1 MKYTPEELLEYVKG
15 NPELY
20 TGALNA
26 LFNNDKGFGYLP
38 VDPETFRIDKGKACV
53 VMPMFKDGEWQDEEI
68 AFSPDDID
76 DEMLEHT
83 DPEKLRIFMVMCGDK
98 LQMRFISDNG
108 PEDGEYEEG
117 RDVDG
122 IAQDYLLL
130 DFFQLTEINTKGR
143 LKAAIKKGWE
153 MFEEDAAMREERE
166 LFLDACGVEE
176 DYL

>member
-20 TGALNA
+20 AGALNA

-68 AFSPDDID
+68 AFSP
-76 DEMLEHT
+76 
-83 DPEKLRIFMVMCGDK
+83 
-98 LQMRFISDNG
+98 
-108 PEDGEYEEG
+108 
-117 RDVDG
+117 
-122 IAQDYLLL
+122 DYLLL